1 MQSLHKVNLAE
12 YGLSMITFK
21 YKLYILNDRLLQCE
35 ASSQN
40 RILLIL
46 YFYIYFHLLT
56 IITNKNT
63 MHNHHYTWY
72 LILNF
77 YLSP

>member
-21 YKLYILNDRLLQCE
+21 YKLYILNDRLLQYE

-46 YFYIYFHLLT
+46 YFYIYFH
-56 IITNKNT
+56 
-63 MHNHHYTWY
+63 
-72 LILNF
+72 
-77 YLSP
+77 